1 MKSKGSSSKGN
12 SFVQFL
18 IKYRTVLILIVLV
31 IVFTAMNP
39 VFVNGKNILNM
50 LKRMSYVAL
59 TAYGVTFILTMGEL
73 DMSGGSMSALVT
85 VVLATLLNKQVPMG
99 LAVVLVLLMA
109 ALGGTVNALIN
120 LYGKINAFL
129 VTLATMNI
137 FRGAAMIICDGRTIP
152 IKNETYSKMFGNGT
166 VLGLI
171 PTPVVIMTICFVAA
185 FLLYH
190 KTKLGFYTK
199 CMGGNVEAAKVA
211 GININK
217 FKIIIF
223 TFAGFCSGIAGLIL
237 AGLMNG
243 GMSDL
248 GETLS
253 MDGITAAVLGGTAI
267 SGGLGS
273 MWGTLGGVL
282 IMGCLNGGMML
293 LGFQSHHQMLVK
305 GLVII
310 FAVWL
315 DNVLKQR
322 EVVVKD

>member
-1 MKSKGSSSKGN
+1 MKSKNSSSGN

-18 IKYRTVLILIVLV
+18 IKYRTVLILVALI
-31 IVFTAMNP
+31 IVFTALNP
-39 VFVNGKNILNM
+39 VFINGKNVLNM

-73 DMSGGSMSALVT
+73 DMSGGSMSALAT
-85 VVLATLLNKQVPMG
+85 VVLATLLNKQMPLG
-99 LAVVLVLLMA
+99 IAVLLVIVMA
-109 ALGGTVNALIN
+109 TLGGTLNAFIN

-137 FRGAAMIICDGRTIP
+137 FRGIAMIICNGRTIP
-152 IKNETYSKMFGNGT
+152 IKNNTFAFLFGNGT
-166 VLGLI
+166 LFGII
-171 PTPVVIMTICFVAA
+171 PMPVVIMAIFFVIAY
-185 FLLYH
+185 LLFH

-199 CMGGNVEAAKVA
+199 CMGGNLEAAKVA

-223 TFAGFCSGIAGLIL
+223 SFAGFCSGIAGLIL

-248 GETLS
+248 GDTLS
-253 MDGITAAVLGGTAI
+253 MDGITAAVLGGTAV
-267 SGGLGS
+267 SGGIGS
-273 MWGTLGGVL
+273 MIGTLGGVL
-282 IMGCLNGGMML
+282 IMGCLNGGMSLM
-293 LGFQSHHQMLVK
+293 GFQSHHQMLVK
-305 GLVII
+305 GIVII

-315 DNVLKQR
+315 DNVLKKR

>member
-1 MKSKGSSSKGN
+1 MKSKGSN
-12 SFVQFL
+12 SNNFVQFL
-18 IKYRTVLILIVLV
+18 IKYRTVVILVALI

-73 DMSGGSMSALVT
+73 DLSGGSMSALVT
-85 VVLATLLNKQVPMG
+85 VVLAVLINKQIPIAV
-99 LAVVLVLLMA
+99 AVVIVLIMA
-109 ALGGTVNALIN
+109 ACGGALNAVIN
-120 LYGKINAFL
+120 LYGNINAFL

-137 FRGAAMIICDGRTIP
+137 FRGTAMFICDGRTIP
-152 IKNETYSKMFGNGT
+152 IRNEAYSFVFGNGT
-166 VLGLI
+166 LFGII
-171 PTPVVIMTICFVAA
+171 PMPVVIMAFFFVIA
-185 FLLYH
+185 FFLYH

-199 CMGGNVEAAKVA
+199 CIGGNVEAAKVA

-217 FKIIIF
+217 YKIIIF
-223 TFAGFCSGIAGLIL
+223 TFAGFCSGVAGLIL

-273 MWGTLGGVL
+273 MWGTIGGVL

-293 LGFQSHHQMLVK
+293 LGFQAHHQMLVK

-315 DNVLKQR
+315 DNKLKER
-322 EVVVKD
+322 EIVVKDS

>member
-1 MKSKGSSSKGN
+1 MKSKNSSSGN

-18 IKYRTVLILIVLV
+18 IKYRTVLILVALI
-31 IVFTAMNP
+31 IVFTALNP
-39 VFVNGKNILNM
+39 VFINGKNILNM

-73 DMSGGSMSALVT
+73 DMSGGSMSALAT
-85 VVLATLLNKQVPMG
+85 VVLATLLNKQVPLG
-99 LAVVLVLLMA
+99 IAILLVVVMA
-109 ALGGTVNALIN
+109 TLGGTLNAIIN

-137 FRGAAMIICDGRTIP
+137 FRGIAMIICNGRTIP
-152 IKNETYSKMFGNGT
+152 IKNNTFAFLFGNGT
-166 VLGLI
+166 LFGII
-171 PTPVVIMTICFVAA
+171 PMPVVIMAVFFVISY
-185 FLLYH
+185 LLFH

-199 CMGGNVEAAKVA
+199 CMGGNLEAAKVA

-223 TFAGFCSGIAGLIL
+223 SFAGFCSGIAGLIL

-248 GETLS
+248 GDTLS
-253 MDGITAAVLGGTAI
+253 MDGITAAVLGGTAV
-267 SGGLGS
+267 SGGIGS
-273 MWGTLGGVL
+273 MIGTLGGVL
-282 IMGCLNGGMML
+282 IMGCLNGGMSLM
-293 LGFQSHHQMLVK
+293 GFQSHHQMLVK
-305 GLVII
+305 GIVII

-315 DNVLKQR
+315 DNVLKKR

>member
-1 MKSKGSSSKGN
+1 MKSKNSSSGN

-18 IKYRTVLILIVLV
+18 IKYRTVLILVALI
-31 IVFTAMNP
+31 IVFTALNP
-39 VFVNGKNILNM
+39 VFINGKNILNM

-73 DMSGGSMSALVT
+73 DMSGGSMSALAT
-85 VVLATLLNKQVPMG
+85 VVLATLLNKQVPLG
-99 LAVVLVLLMA
+99 IAILLVVVMA
-109 ALGGTVNALIN
+109 TLGGTLNAIIN

-137 FRGAAMIICDGRTIP
+137 FRGIAMIICNGRTIP
-152 IKNETYSKMFGNGT
+152 IKNNTFAFLFGNGT
-166 VLGLI
+166 LFGII
-171 PTPVVIMTICFVAA
+171 PMPVVIMAVFFVISY
-185 FLLYH
+185 LLFH

-199 CMGGNVEAAKVA
+199 CMGGNLEAAKVA

-223 TFAGFCSGIAGLIL
+223 SFAGFCSGIAGLIL
-237 AGLMNG
+237 AGLING

-248 GETLS
+248 GDTLS
-253 MDGITAAVLGGTAI
+253 MDGITAAVLGGTAV
-267 SGGLGS
+267 SGGIGS
-273 MWGTLGGVL
+273 MIGTLGGVL
-282 IMGCLNGGMML
+282 IMGCLNGGMSLM
-293 LGFQSHHQMLVK
+293 GFQSHHQMLVK
-305 GLVII
+305 GIVII

-315 DNVLKQR
+315 DNVLKKR

>member
-1 MKSKGSSSKGN
+1 MKSKNSSSGN

-18 IKYRTVLILIVLV
+18 IKYRTVLILVALI
-31 IVFTAMNP
+31 IVFTALNP
-39 VFVNGKNILNM
+39 VFINGKNVLNM

-73 DMSGGSMSALVT
+73 DMSGGSMSALAT
-85 VVLATLLNKQVPMG
+85 VVLATLLNKQVPLG
-99 LAVVLVLLMA
+99 FAVLLVIVMA
-109 ALGGTVNALIN
+109 TLGGTLNAFIN

-137 FRGAAMIICDGRTIP
+137 FRGIAMIICNGRTIP
-152 IKNETYSKMFGNGT
+152 IKNNTFAFLFGNGT
-166 VLGLI
+166 LFGII
-171 PTPVVIMTICFVAA
+171 PMPVVIMAIFFVIAY
-185 FLLYH
+185 LLFH

-199 CMGGNVEAAKVA
+199 CMGGNLEAAKVA

-223 TFAGFCSGIAGLIL
+223 SFAGFCSGIAGLIL

-248 GETLS
+248 GDTLS
-253 MDGITAAVLGGTAI
+253 MDGITAAVLGGTAV
-267 SGGLGS
+267 SGGIGS
-273 MWGTLGGVL
+273 MIGTLGGVL
-282 IMGCLNGGMML
+282 IMGCLNGGMSLM
-293 LGFQSHHQMLVK
+293 GFQSHHQMLVK
-305 GLVII
+305 GIVII

-315 DNVLKQR
+315 DNVLKKR